1 MKYFLIPGYGVGA
14 QYVNF
19 KQPEGLNAGFGAF
32 EELIKQNQA
41 TVFRWDINRYFGW
54 LEFINPLKHLELYK
68 MEESKSQSKNTHDQ
82 LQLEL
87 FTAMPRTI
95 ICHSMGSQLLISYL
109 QSHKL
114 PDSVIQIIFI
124 QSNIPSKQKLPD
136 YLQNLLRS
144 KRITLINL
152 FCPWDQ
158 ALISLIFLRFFV
170 PAGMVG
176 LKNNPIIN
184 IFFPLYKTPNLHTS
198 SISDPKLIKLI
209 ET

>member
-41 TVFRWDINRYFGW
+41 TVFRWDISRHFSW
-54 LEFINPLKHLELYK
+54 LEFLNPMTHLELYK
-68 MEESKSQSKNTHDQ
+68 MEKSKSQSKNTHDQ

-87 FTAMPRTI
+87 FAAMPSTI
-95 ICHSMGSQLLISYL
+95 ICHSMGSQLFISYL

-114 PDSVIQIIFI
+114 PDSVIQIVFV
-124 QSNIPSKQKLPD
+124 QANIPSNQELPD
-136 YLQNLLRS
+136 YFLQLLRS

-170 PAGMVG
+170 PAGMIG
-176 LKNNPIIN
+176 LKNNLISN
-184 IFFPLYKTPNLHTS
+184 IFFPLYKAPNLHTS
-198 SISDPKLIKLI
+198 SINDPKLIKLI